1 MARNQVMNEIF
12 ENLQNGEI
20 IFRNFAGRPDA
31 YNQSGKRQYGI
42 VLSPD
47 RANDLKAKGWNV
59 KTLAPREPGDDG
71 LSFLP
76 VEVNYG
82 PYPPKCFLLSGSFNA
97 DGGIDILTKTP
108 LDETTIGE
116 LDHANFA
123 CADIIV
129 TPYVWE
135 WNGRSGIKAYTKAM
149 YVTVVLDQLELKYA
163 DVGNPQ
169 PIYEDMEIPFN

>member
-1 MARNQVMNEIF
+1 MARNEVMNEVF
-12 ENLQNGEI
+12 ENLQNGEV

-31 YNQSGKRQYGI
+31 YNQNGKRQYSI
-42 VLSPD
+42 VLTHD
-47 RANDLKAKGWNV
+47 RADDLKAKGWNV
-59 KTLAPREPGDDG
+59 KMLAPRDGDDEG
-71 LSFLP
+71 LPFLP
-76 VEVNYG
+76 VEINYG
-82 PYPPKCFLLSGSFNA
+82 PYPPKCFLLSGAVNA
-97 DGGIDILTKTP
+97 DGSIDILAKTP
-108 LDETTIGE
+108 LDEETIGE

-149 YVTVVLDQLELKYA
+149 YVTVVLDPLELKYA

-169 PIYEDMEIPFN
+169 NIYEDEEIPLN